1 MRRKFGAE
9 LYFEFQS
16 NLIVVDTARAWK
28 KVGGFYWL
36 KWHYHNASGEHQ
48 VNIR

>member
-28 KVGGFYWL
+28 KVG
-36 KWHYHNASGEHQ
+36 
-48 VNIR
+48 